1 MRAELPP
8 DEEARLKALRD
19 LDVLDSEPEEAFDD
33 LVRRAAD
40 ATGAPVAVITL
51 VDEARQWFKARV
63 NLEME
68 ATDRDLSFCAHA
80 ILQPDDLTV
89 VRDTLEDQRF
99 ADNLLVTE
107 DPSIRFYAGAPVT
120 TADGHAVG
128 TICVIDTAPRGL
140 SDEQA
145 DALRALAREVSRQLE
160 QRRIERARA
169 RAAGDPAA

>member
-1 MRAELPP
+1 MPAADPPP

-33 LVRRAAD
+33 LVRRAAA

-63 NLEME
+63 NLELE

-80 ILQPDDLTV
+80 ILTPDDITV
-89 VRDTLEDQRF
+89 VPDTLEDERF

-107 DPSIRFYAGAPVT
+107 DPNIRFYAGAPIFT
-120 TADGHAVG
+120 PDGYPIG
-128 TICVIDTAPRGL
+128 TLCVIDAAPRGL

-145 DALRALAREVSRQLE
+145 QALRELAGEVSRQIE
-160 QRRIERARA
+160 RRRLERARA
-169 RAAGDPAA
+169 D